1 VIPGKEEFHETLRY
15 FRRRIEVTGVI
26 LQLNCRV
33 SPDELKGFD
42 DVILATGVT
51 PRNPGIPGQDLPHV
65 LSYIDVLRHHKPVGK
80 RVAVVGA
87 GGIGFD
93 VAEFLVQDGHSPTL
107 DSAEWMREWGV
118 ADPSQVRG
126 GVTRPEVT
134 PPARQVVLLQRKA
147 SRPGKG
153 LGKTTGWIHRAA
165 LKKKKVEMIAG
176 ANYESI
182 DARGLHITFGE
193 QHENPT
199 LIECDHIVLCAGQE
213 PLRELKA
220 PLEAAGVKVH
230 LVGGALEAGELD
242 AKRAIDQATRLA
254 VTL

>member
-1 VIPGKEEFHETLRY
+1 
-15 FRRRIEVTGVI
+15 
-26 LQLNCRV
+26 V
-33 SPDELKGFD
+33 SPRDPK
-42 DVILATGVT
+42 
-51 PRNPGIPGQDLPHV
+51 IPGQDLPHV
-65 LSYIDVLRHHKPVGK
+65 LSYIDVLLHKKPVGK

-93 VAEFLVQDGHSPTL
+93 VSEFLVGDGHSATL
-107 DSAEWMREWGV
+107 DNSEWMKEWGV

-126 GVTRPEVT
+126 GVTRPT
-134 PPARQVVLLQRKA
+134 LPQPARQVTLLQRKA
-147 SRPGKG
+147 SQPGKG

-165 LKKKKVEMIAG
+165 LKKMQVEMIAG

-182 DARGLHITFGE
+182 DENGLHITYGE
-193 QHENPT
+193 KRERPT
-199 LIECDHIVLCAGQE
+199 LIEADTIVLCTGQE
-213 PLRELKA
+213 PLRELQA

-254 VTL
+254 ATL